1 MNQSCLP
8 GPRHFYFSSLLS
20 SRGYRMYVSRGKSTT
35 TTTKRRRRRY
45 TNRRNRL
52 RTCTCHTVSHV
63 MPTCDS
69 GRALDRLASHPKL
82 HARTIHLLMML
93 DPFVPDGIAGGGR
106 GRVEELHYGSLM
118 WHDGN
123 ADADAAF
130 AFVSSRPVRS

>member
-1 MNQSCLP
+1 LQRATNLTMMASAEAI
-8 GPRHFYFSSLLS
+8 
-20 SRGYRMYVSRGKSTT
+20 
-35 TTTKRRRRRY
+35 Y

-52 RTCTCHTVSHV
+52 RGVHATLLV
-63 MPTCDS
+63 
-69 GRALDRLASHPKL
+69 GRALDRLVSHPKL

-106 GRVEELHYGSLM
+106 GGVEELHYGSLM

-123 ADADAAF
+123 ADADADADAAF